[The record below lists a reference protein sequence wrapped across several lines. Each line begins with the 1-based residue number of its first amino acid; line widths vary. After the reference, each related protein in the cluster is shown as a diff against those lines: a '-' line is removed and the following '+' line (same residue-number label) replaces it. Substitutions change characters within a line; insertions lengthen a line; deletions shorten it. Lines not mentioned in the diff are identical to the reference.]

1 MMLTPD
7 AAAAAAAY
15 IITEAVSFS
24 QVSHTQT
31 PQKDEVEQPE
41 KKELL
46 LGKKHWPT
54 ETVTEKD

>member
-1 MMLTPD
+1 MQQQQQLISSPRRCHS
-7 AAAAAAAY
+7 
-15 IITEAVSFS
+15 VKC
-24 QVSHTQT
+24 HTQT